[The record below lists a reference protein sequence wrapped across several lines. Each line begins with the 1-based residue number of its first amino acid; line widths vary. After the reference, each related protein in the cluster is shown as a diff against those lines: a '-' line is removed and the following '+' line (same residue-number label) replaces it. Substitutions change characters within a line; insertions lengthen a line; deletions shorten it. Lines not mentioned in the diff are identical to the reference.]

1 MKIFEEYLKKGVNK
15 DFFVCEVSLKYTKK
29 TKEVERLIE
38 EINTAHERVFDDDY
52 KTMVVVESDNA
63 RFETVL
69 EG

>member
-1 MKIFEEYLKKGVNK
+1 MKIFEEYLKKSENK
-15 DFFVCEVSLKYTKK
+15 DFFMCEVNLKYTEK

-38 EINTAHERVFDDDY
+38 EINTAHEKAFDDEY